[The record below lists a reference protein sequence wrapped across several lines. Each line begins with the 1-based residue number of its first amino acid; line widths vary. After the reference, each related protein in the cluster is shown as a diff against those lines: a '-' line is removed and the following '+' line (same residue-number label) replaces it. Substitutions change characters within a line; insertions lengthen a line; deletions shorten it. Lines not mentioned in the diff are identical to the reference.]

1 MNRTMALA
9 LTVLAGLAS
18 PVRGS
23 GDPRPP
29 TDPPPPTAAPAREA
43 PRHDLSKDKVLYCI
57 GYAHL
62 DTQWRWDF
70 VTTIDKFVRAT
81 LDDNFAL
88 FDKHQ
93 GYTFNFTG
101 SVRYEM
107 MKEYYPDRYERLKKE
122 IAKGNWFVSGSSVD
136 ENDANVPSPESM
148 IRQVLYGNLYFKREF
163 NKESVDFMLPDCFGF
178 PASMPTVWAHCG
190 LLGFSTQKLSWGS
203 AVGIPFKVGRWIGP
217 DGKHVIAALD
227 PGPYVGAIKG
237 RPDTNAE
244 WVKRVNTNG
253 EKYGVFADYHYY
265 GVGDQGGAP
274 HEKDVVNYLGS
285 IDRPDSQV
293 RIALAASDQ
302 MYKDITPEMAA
313 RLPSYTGD
321 LLLTEHS
328 AGTLTSQSYM
338 KRWNRM
344 GESLADTAERAGVMA
359 WWLGGGALYD
369 YPRGQLERSWVRL
382 LANQMHDILPGTSIP
397 RAYRWS
403 WNDEIVAMNGFAD
416 VATTAVESVAA
427 GLDTRGSTWPIV
439 VFNPLSHERQSAVEI
454 AIPFEGD
461 APGTLVVHGP
471 DGKAIPSQELSREG
485 GRIRLLGLP
494 TLAPVSA
501 SVLDVSEGSTRG
513 VLSPQVRAE
522 GRTIENEHLRVSI
535 NTAGDIESIFDK
547 HTGLETLS
555 APARLAF
562 TYERPR
568 HWPAWNM
575 DWADR
580 QKPPLGYVDGP
591 AQIRVIEP
599 GPVRATIEVR
609 REARNSIFVQRYRL
623 EAGEAG
629 RALEVECDIDW
640 QSTEC
645 ALKASFPLAVS
656 NPKAT
661 YNWKCGTI
669 DRGNNEPTKYEVPA
683 HEWFAL
689 CSPDGKRGVS
699 ILNDSKYGS
708 DKPSDNE
715 LRLTLLYTPG
725 VRDSY
730 MDQHSQDWGR
740 HAIRYAIY
748 PHGGDWRAARTE
760 QMARAFNVR
769 AAAFNAAPHA
779 GALGRQVSLASCS
792 TPQVDFRAIK
802 LAEATD
808 WVVVRVQ
815 ELWGR
820 AASDVRVSFG
830 GPVTEA
836 VEVDGQ
842 ERMIGG
848 ATIKEGALAF
858 DITPYSP
865 RSFAVRIGARKGS
878 AASQA
883 VEAMAGTP
891 ITLPFDSDVF
901 STDAKRTDGR
911 LDKDG
916 RTMPAEQFP
925 GTITSGGV
933 AFALG
938 DRAHGAKNAVA
949 CNGQSIALPDK
960 GPGLVHLLVTATEDV
975 NAAFTIGERTQ
986 SVMVPAWTGFIG
998 QWEDR
1003 VWDKEAS
1010 EDDHKADGRVTGITT
1025 GFIKRT
1031 PLAWFATH
1039 RHHPAKGNEAYRFSY
1054 IFRVRLERPAG
1065 AASLTLPKDPRVF
1078 VLAATATGGE
1088 SGRLTPS
1095 APLYDDFDG
1104 REPVKFRHVYGA
1116 PGASGGK

>member
-1 MNRTMALA
+1 MKLTTALA
-9 LTVLAGLAS
+9 LSLLAGPA
-18 PVRGS
+18 PVAHAT
-23 GDPRPP
+23 DAPARPQP
-29 TDPPPPTAAPAREA
+29 APAREA
-43 PRHDLSKDKVLYCI
+43 PKHDLSKDKVLYCV

-70 VTTIDKFVRAT
+70 PTTIDQYVRAT
-81 LDDNFAL
+81 LDDNFRL
-88 FDKHQ
+88 FDKHP

-107 MKEYYPDRYERLKKE
+107 MKEYYPDRYERLKSE

-163 NKESVDFMLPDCFGF
+163 GKESVDFMLPDCFGF

-253 EKYGVFADYHYY
+253 ERYGVFADYHYY

-285 IDRPDSQV
+285 IDKPDSQV
-293 RIALAASDQ
+293 HIAMAASDQ
-302 MYKDITPEMAA
+302 MYKDISPEMAA
-313 RLPSYTGD
+313 RLPSYSGD

-344 GESLADTAERAGVMA
+344 GENLADTAERAGVMA
-359 WWLGGGALYD
+359 WWLGGFE
-369 YPRGQLERSWVRL
+369 YPRMQLERSWVRL

-403 WNDEIVAMNGFAD
+403 WNDEIIAMNGFAD
-416 VATTAVESVAA
+416 VATSAVESVAA
-427 GLDTRGSTWPIV
+427 NLDTRAGEWPIV
-439 VFNPLSHERQSAVEI
+439 VFNPLSHERQDAVEI
-454 AIPFEGD
+454 HIPFQGD
-461 APGTLVVHGP
+461 APDHLVVHGP

-485 GRIRLLGLP
+485 GRIRLLCLP

-501 SVLDVSEGSTRG
+501 SVLEVSRGTTRG
-513 VLSPQVRAE
+513 IPGPTASAE
-522 GRTIENEHLRVSI
+522 GRRLENEHLRVII
-535 NTAGDIESIFDK
+535 NPAGDIESIVDK
-547 HTGLETLS
+547 RTGLETLS

-580 QKPPLGYVDGP
+580 QKPPLGHVDGP
-591 AQIRVIEP
+591 AEIRVIEP

-609 REARNSIFVQRYRL
+609 RNARNSIFVQRYRL
-623 EAGEAG
+623 EAGTAG

-645 ALKASFPLAVS
+645 ALKASFPLAVG

-689 CSPDGKRGVS
+689 CSTDGQRGVS

-708 DKPSDNE
+708 DKPSDSE

-748 PHGGDWRAARTE
+748 PHGGDWREARTE
-760 QMARAFNVR
+760 QMARAFNVK
-769 AAAFNAAPHA
+769 AAAFNAPAHA
-779 GALGRQVSLASCS
+779 GRLGRQVSLASCS
-792 TPQVDFRAIK
+792 TPQVDIRAIK

-808 WVVVRVQ
+808 WVIVRVQ

-820 AASDVRVSFG
+820 AATDVRLTFG
-830 GPVTEA
+830 GPVVEA

-842 ERMIGG
+842 ERLIGE
-848 ATIKEGALAF
+848 ASVKDGALAF
-858 DITPYSP
+858 DITAYSP
-865 RSFAVRIGARKGS
+865 RSFAVRIGARGETGTPAVGS
-878 AASQA
+878 RTSQ
-883 VEAMAGTP
+883 GTP
-891 ITLPFDSDVF
+891 IALPFDSDVF
-901 STDAKRTDGR
+901 SADAKRADGR
-911 LDKDG
+911 LDQDG

-925 GTITSGGV
+925 RTIVSGGV
-933 AFALG
+933 TFALG
-938 DRAHGAKNAVA
+938 DMADGAMNAVA
-949 CNGQSIALPDK
+949 CNGQAVTLP
-960 GPGLVHLLVTATEDV
+960 GEGAGAVHLLLTATHDV
-975 NAAFTIGERTQ
+975 DADFTIGDRVQTLR
-986 SVMVPAWTGFIG
+986 VPAWTGFIG
-998 QWEDR
+998 QWDDR
-1003 VWDKEAS
+1003 TWDKEAG
-1010 EDDHKADGRVTGITT
+1010 EVDHKADGHVTGITT

-1039 RHHPAKGNEAYRFSY
+1039 RHHPTKGNEAYRFSY
-1054 IFRVRLERPAG
+1054 LFRVRLERAAG
-1065 AASLTLPKDPRVF
+1065 QTTLTLPKDPRVL
-1078 VLAATATGGE
+1078 VLAAVATEGGY
-1088 SGRLTPS
+1088 GPVLPS

-1104 REPVKFRHVYGA
+1104 RQPVQFRHVYA
-1116 PGASGGK
+1116 KPGAADGK